1 MNNNND
7 LSPPP
12 KIRYFTKDVM
22 LGVASK
28 RKVPRPMTGQT
39 LPWLRFLQ
47 PPLVY
52 DSADQSLQEH
62 NMLVESR
69 KVTLGRDFSKSIS

>member
-1 MNNNND
+1 
-7 LSPPP
+7 
-12 KIRYFTKDVM
+12 
-22 LGVASK
+22 
-28 RKVPRPMTGQT
+28 MTGQT

-69 KVTLGRDFSKSIS
+69 KVTLGRDFSKSISWLTG